1 MVKLSEKLKSTPH
14 YWTPGRIKALRK
26 RCKLS
31 KKRFASQL
39 GINEQT
45 IYHWEADKA
54 HPSALACKML
64 TDFEESNTGS
74 ALWKR

>member
-1 MVKLSEKLKSTPH
+1 MVKLKEQLKLTPH
-14 YWTPGRIKALRK
+14 YWTPERIKALRK

-45 IYHWEADKA
+45 IYHWEANKA
-54 HPSALACKML
+54 HPSALACKIL
-64 TDFEESNTGS
+64 IDFEEIITGS
-74 ALWKR
+74 EK